1 MDVKSSALCLLGP
14 ANLVSVSKFS
24 PSAIATEP
32 VLLEVS
38 TANIRGGITLI
49 IDYLY

>member
-1 MDVKSSALCLLGP
+1 MDGKSSALCLLGP
-14 ANLVSVSKFS
+14 ANLVSASKFS